1 MTTIKGTTKKGQDM
15 LYRARQNKGF
25 CLAQAYKTYS
35 DAKLKAWQ
43 YCYDLCNKEN
53 GENFHIC
60 SCNTF
65 GFSVAWE
72 VENGVRIETPQNSYF
87 VAL

>member
-1 MTTIKGTTKKGQDM
+1 MIKIKASTKKGQDM

-35 DAKLKAWQ
+35 NAKLKAWQ
-43 YCYDLCNKEN
+43 DCYDKCDIEN
-53 GENFHIC
+53 GTNFHIC

-65 GFSVAWE
+65 GFSVAWD
-72 VENGVRIETPQNSYF
+72 VAGGVRIETPQNSYF